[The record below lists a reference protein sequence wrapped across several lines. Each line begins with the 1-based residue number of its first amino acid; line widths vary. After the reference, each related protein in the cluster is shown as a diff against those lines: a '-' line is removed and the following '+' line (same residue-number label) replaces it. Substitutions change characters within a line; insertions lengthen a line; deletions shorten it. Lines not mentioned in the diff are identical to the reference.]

1 MNFNHSF
8 NNLIQKVNTYNLR
21 SFNFQFRIQ
30 NDSHFMGQN
39 KNINVHMS
47 VSQSVTPKI
56 DDMPKKKF
64 F

>member
-39 KNINVHMS
+39 K
-47 VSQSVTPKI
+47 KI
-56 DDMPKKKF
+56 SRYWTRSFLKKIKIL
-64 F
+64 